1 MSYPRTRRP
10 GIPPDVA
17 VRYCP
22 RLGRS
27 GKPIGMLG
35 GAAVVGSLVPGAV
48 LMASPV
54 VLLLIEDRPYFRQD
68 R

>member
-1 MSYPRTRRP
+1 
-10 GIPPDVA
+10 
-17 VRYCP
+17 
-22 RLGRS
+22 
-27 GKPIGMLG
+27 MLG